1 MEPVLSTPEKK
12 KKTTVSMV
20 TQMVVHSFELFNL
33 RHFSQKHQASE
44 DTSGLKREKYLSSLE
59 HLS

>member
-1 MEPVLSTPEKK
+1 
-12 KKTTVSMV
+12 MV

-44 DTSGLKREKYLSSLE
+44 DTSGLKRDKYLSSLE